1 MFLLSEKK
9 MGNLDR
15 CKKRNQLWRKALL
28 HFSLCFVMGFF
39 TGFAPTSTASL
50 FSGQLVSYQHIKN
63 MGISAEAVKAAEKPN
78 EPASLNRSL
87 MAEIST
93 ANQTTTKQLAD
104 ADPKEEESDPES
116 TPRNLLIVITTTR
129 SNDRFREVFLTRLAQ
144 TLRLVPPPLLW
155 IVVEAHGDAPK
166 TAEMLRKTGIMY
178 RHLTFKEN
186 FTDPEAEA
194 HHQRNVALS
203 HIEHHRLTGIVH
215 FAGISNIYDLQ
226 LFEEIREI
234 EVFGT
239 WPVAMVSANRK
250 RVMVEGPSC
259 RSSKVVGWPV
269 EDLSYGTTNDGTN
282 TDTSSVGIASKA
294 TRINIS
300 GFAFNSSILW
310 DPERWGRPTSVP
322 DTSQDSFK
330 FVQEVIVEDETK
342 LKCIP
347 PDSSKIMLWHLHIP
361 RVIPLLFRRNQ
372 NRR

>member
-1 MFLLSEKK
+1 
-9 MGNLDR
+9 MGNFDR
-15 CKKRNQLWRKALL
+15 SKKRIQVWKKALL

-39 TGFAPTSTASL
+39 TGFAPPSTASL
-50 FSGQLVSYQHIKN
+50 FSGELVSYQHIKN
-63 MGISAEAVKAAEKPN
+63 LGISANPVKGSEKPV
-78 EPASLNRSL
+78 EPAGLNRSL

-93 ANQTTTKQLAD
+93 ENQTATKDLTE
-104 ADPKEEESDPES
+104 ADPKEGGVDPES
-116 TPRNLLIVITTTR
+116 TRRKLLIVITTTR
-129 SNDRFREVFLTRLAQ
+129 SNDRFREAFLTRLAQ

-178 RHLTFKEN
+178 RHLTFEEN
-186 FTDPEAEA
+186 FTDPEAED

-203 HIEHHRLTGIVH
+203 HIEHHRLTGLVH

-226 LFEEIREI
+226 LFEQIRGI

-259 RSSKVVGWPV
+259 RSSKVVGPPM
-269 EDLSYGTTNDGTN
+269 EDSSYGTTNDGTN
-282 TDTSSVGIASKA
+282 TDPNSVGIASKA
-294 TRINIS
+294 ARINIS

-330 FVQEVIVEDETK
+330 FVQEVIVEDESK

-347 PDSSKIMLWHLHIP
+347 PESSKIMLWHLHIP
-361 RVIPLLFRRNQ
+361 RVIPLLFRQNQ